1 MFPPHHSFLFDLM
14 RKICFLFASIFF
26 ACVYAI
32 SVAQVFVDIPFFY
45 LQLKPVVSLAFEL
58 P

>member
-1 MFPPHHSFLFDLM
+1 M